1 VDRAPT
7 VTCFVVLLRGINVGG
22 RNRLPMADLRR
33 ALTSDG
39 LDDVRTYIQSG
50 NVVLNASAR
59 SADVVGARVRAVIAR
74 EFGLDVPA
82 IALDAQT
89 LIRIIAANP
98 YPAEADHRRLHAIV
112 LPHPP
117 DTTALVWLAERQAA
131 ATAARSDDTVTVIDR
146 TAYLHTPAGFGASKL
161 AATLTS
167 SRGPLAE
174 GTARNWATMTVLREM
189 CTA

>member
-1 VDRAPT
+1 M
-7 VTCFVVLLRGINVGG
+7 TCFVVLLRGINVGG
-22 RNRLPMADLRR
+22 RNRLPMADLRM

-82 IALDAQT
+82 IALERRDLEA
-89 LIRIIAANP
+89 IVDVNP
-98 YPAEADHRRLHAIV
+98 FPHETDHRRLHAIV

-117 DTTALVWLAERQAA
+117 DTTTLVWLAERQAA
-131 ATAARSDDTVTVIDR
+131 ATAAGSDDLVTVIDR
-146 TAYLHTPAGFGASKL
+146 TAYLHTPTGFGTSKL
-161 AATLTS
+161 AAALTS
-167 SRGPLAE
+167 SRSALAD
-174 GTARNWATMTVLREM
+174 GTARNWATMTVLSEM
-189 CTA
+189 CAA